1 MVDPVRPG
9 KPREISDRLA
19 GVSRIFEEDVTTMVG
34 DVGAPDGDDSDV
46 MVAPG
51 NPEGS
56 SDDAALPPAPWSR
69 PAEPQPAEPSAPQA
83 ELPSEEIEPDER
95 ERFVRMAEQQER
107 VESGE

>member
-1 MVDPVRPG
+1 MPG
-9 KPREISDRLA
+9 GQLWWIPSAPGNPREISDRLG

-56 SDDAALPPAPWSR
+56 SHDDALPPAPWSR
-69 PAEPQPAEPSAPQA
+69 PAGSQPPQETEPGGSETPA
-83 ELPSEEIEPDER
+83 L
-95 ERFVRMAEQQER
+95 FF
-107 VESGE
+107 